1 MSRFLVFDGVDGSGK
16 STQAARLAERLCRLD
31 PLPLLVREPG
41 STALGEALRE
51 LLLHRELGLSAGS
64 EALLFA
70 AARRQL
76 LEQKVQPALARGQS
90 VVCDRFHASTFAYQ
104 GFGRGLD
111 PAALLALLAAWAGT
125 PAPDLELVLWLEPR
139 LAAARRGRPSDRIEA
154 LGLGFQER
162 VAEGYRAYVERNP
175 RAVLIDAR
183 GSPEEVEARVLRC
196 LAERLGGEFSA
207 LAGGPPWS

>member
-1 MSRFLVFDGVDGSGK
+1 MSRFLVFDGVDGAGK
-16 STQAARLAERLCRLD
+16 STQAARLAERLCQQD
-31 PLPLLVREPG
+31 PLPLLLREPG

-76 LEQKVQPALARGQS
+76 LEQKVAPALARGQS

-104 GFGRGLD
+104 GFGRGGD
-111 PAALLALLAAWAGT
+111 PGQILALLEAWAGT
-125 PAPDLELVLWLEPR
+125 PAPDIELILWLEPR
-139 LAAARRGRPSDRIEA
+139 LAAERRGRPSDRIEA
-154 LGLGFQER
+154 LGLEFQER
-162 VAEGYRAYVERNP
+162 VAEGYRRYAEQNP

-183 GSPEEVEARVLRC
+183 GSPEEVEQRVLAI
-196 LAERLGGEFSA
+196 LAERLGGEFGS
-207 LAGGPPWS
+207 LRGVGPWS